1 MTWRN
6 DSGVSRDAGT
16 AVPTPALLTSTSTRP
31 NSCSAAA
38 ATARQSSGELTSA
51 RDRDDP
57 GTRLA
62 QGGGQVVEPVEA
74 PRGEH
79 EICPDSGERLRET
92 HPQPRAGAGQ
102 DHDLVIE
109 PERRKWIHLV
119 SSSWR

>member
-38 ATARQSSGELTSA
+38 ATAWQSSGELTSA
-51 RDRDDP
+51 ATVTTRAP
-57 GTRLA
+57 GLA
-62 QGGGQVVEPVEA
+62 QRRGEVVEPVEA
-74 PRGEH
+74 TRREDQVG
-79 EICPDSGERLRET
+79 PDSGERLRET
-92 HPQPRAGAGQ
+92 HAQPRAGAGQ
-102 DHDLVIE
+102 DHDLVVE